1 VPPMAV
7 KSNLFTLWITLFA
20 IWLILNASLDSQ
32 VVLAGIAVAGL
43 LTLGFARFSRAFAD
57 VRLTPRAMYY
67 LLAYFVVFFQ
77 ELVLANLNVA
87 RLVLSPRIRIHPGIV
102 EIKTRLKSPTGRLV
116 LANSIT
122 LTPGTLTVDI
132 QDDSLFIHWIDV
144 TDQDPE
150 EATRRIAAKFEHYLE
165 VIYG

>member
-1 VPPMAV
+1 VPPMAARRNV
-7 KSNLFTLWITLFA
+7 LNLWITLFA
-20 IWLILNASLDSQ
+20 IWLILNASLDAQ
-32 VVLAGIAVAGL
+32 VVLAGIVVALL

-57 VRLTPRAMYY
+57 IRLTPRAIFSY
-67 LLAYFVVFFQ
+67 LVYFAVFLQ
-77 ELVLANLNVA
+77 ELVRANLNVV
-87 RLVLSPRIRIHPGIV
+87 RLVFSPRIDIHPGIV
-102 EIKTRLKSPTGRLV
+102 EIKTRLASPTGRLV

-132 QDDSLFIHWIDV
+132 QGDSLFIHWINV

-150 EATRRIAAKFEHYLE
+150 AATRRIAAKFERYLE